1 MLGIGLHDPA
11 SFSLPPL
18 TLHTQRE
25 LKKSMSV
32 TLRQRGKSTHP
43 GGLPV
48 LLLQY
53 PLQGSLL
60 LGREPM
66 AATTITGRRGGGEEA
81 WNPLNSNRQKN
92 KHRARGK
99 KGQRVVEQ
107 KNRQAREK
115 KGPSLATFLSLE
127 LISSKK
133 AN

>member
-11 SFSLPPL
+11 SFSLPLLL

-60 LGREPM
+60 LGREPVLDSLM
-66 AATTITGRRGGGEEA
+66 RRSSSSSTIMTGRMEEERR
-81 WNPLNSNRQKN
+81 LGI
-92 KHRARGK
+92 H
-99 KGQRVVEQ
+99 
-107 KNRQAREK
+107 
-115 KGPSLATFLSLE
+115 
-127 LISSKK
+127 
-133 AN
+133 

>member
-11 SFSLPPL
+11 SFSLPLLL

-60 LGREPM
+60 LGREPVLDSLM
-66 AATTITGRRGGGEEA
+66 RRSSRSSNDHDKKKGRRRGGLETIELTQTENQTQSKREERA
-81 WNPLNSNRQKN
+81 
-92 KHRARGK
+92 ARG
-99 KGQRVVEQ
+99 GTEEQ
-107 KNRQAREK
+107 AGKR
-115 KGPSLATFLSLE
+115 
-127 LISSKK
+127 
-133 AN
+133 